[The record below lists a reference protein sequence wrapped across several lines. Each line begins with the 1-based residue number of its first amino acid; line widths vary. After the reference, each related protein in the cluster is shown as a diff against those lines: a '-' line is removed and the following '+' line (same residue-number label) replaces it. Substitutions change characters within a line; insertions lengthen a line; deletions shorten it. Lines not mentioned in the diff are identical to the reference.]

1 MWFPE
6 LMNRFQWYETL
17 HKDTQVKK
25 TMCEIVS
32 MVVEPSAAGIVDK
45 CTDHID
51 QSVFVNIIIIGIVC
65 IFPNIVVPLLASK
78 FGIRVFTGLFWFYD
92 ALNVYLYTY

>member
-17 HKDTQVKK
+17 NKDIQIKK

-32 MVVEPSAAGIVDK
+32 IVEPNTRIVEK

-51 QSVFVNIIIIGIVC
+51 QSVFINIIIIGIVC
-65 IFPNIVVPLLASK
+65 VLPNIIVPLLANK
-78 FGIRVFTGLFWFYD
+78 FGIRFFTGLF
-92 ALNVYLYTY
+92 